1 MADVQGYD
9 LPDDLYYHKEFM
21 WVRVEGDKATV
32 GVTDFYVKLAGEI
45 SYIEPPG
52 VGDEISKDDVIGTV
66 ETGKWIGKIYA
77 PLTGTVESINEAID
91 DQPSLPNQEPYGN
104 GWLFTMTISDP
115 SELSKLFQGQAAV
128 DWQLEQIA
136 KHSK

>member
-9 LPDDLYYHKEFM
+9 LPYDLYYHKEFM

-52 VGDEISKDDVIGTV
+52 VGDDISMDDVIGTV

-77 PLTGTVESINEAID
+77 PLTGIVESINEAID

-115 SELSKLFQGQAAV
+115 SELSKLFQGQSAV